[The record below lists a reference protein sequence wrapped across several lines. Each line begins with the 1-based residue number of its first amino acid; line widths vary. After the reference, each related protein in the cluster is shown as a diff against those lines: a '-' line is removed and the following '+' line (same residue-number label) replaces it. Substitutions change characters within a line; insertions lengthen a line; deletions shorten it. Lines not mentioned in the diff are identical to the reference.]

1 LCARTDKANYRM
13 PDTMSFHPTTREEG
27 PLPQCTWH
35 PDTKAGDVVSDT
47 KCDCECICLLTSG
60 LCYQVIFSGMGTGHG
75 VGRWQ
80 SEHQRRIVIMGYLS
94 RSITNGSSGHF
105 GQSGFLKP
113 AL

>member
-1 LCARTDKANYRM
+1 MFGNHN
-13 PDTMSFHPTTREEG
+13 F
-27 PLPQCTWH
+27 
-35 PDTKAGDVVSDT
+35 
-47 KCDCECICLLTSG
+47 
-60 LCYQVIFSGMGTGHG
+60 CYQVIFSGMGTGHG

-94 RSITNGSSGHF
+94 RSITLRGSGHF